1 VRPTDSGRVVVG
13 LLLLALQSAGSPTA
27 PPGQRT
33 GVKPPEGASF
43 SGDSFDPLVEDGIRR
58 GVYPG
63 AALVVGRRDTI
74 LFAKG
79 YGHLAWSA
87 SSPAVDPDSSMY
99 DLASLTKVVA
109 TTTSLMLLVERGQVR
124 LDEPVSTY
132 IAELKRPETAAITV
146 RQLLTH
152 TSGLR
157 ADIPDPELKAI
168 PDSAALMARVL
179 RETPRVAPGTRVIY
193 SDLNAI
199 LLGEVVRRVA
209 GEPLDAFVTREV
221 LVPLGLHQTM
231 FRPPS
236 RMRPRI
242 APTGVWHGH
251 PVAGIVNDGSA
262 FKLRGVSG
270 NAGVFSTAVDVA
282 RFAQFVLRG
291 GTDRDGRRLLREAEV
306 VVAVPVAQLILLT
319 ELGELLG
326 AVLPD
331 RVEQAVARD
340 GAVDLRRDQRFRDQ
354 IGKAVDDFRR
364 RDLRACHDRTG
375 RLQAEHTSKDRQA
388 TQDRAL
394 GLGQQL
400 VAPVERR
407 PQRLVPRQRRA
418 AAARQQVQTIIE
430 AGR

>member
-1 VRPTDSGRVVVG
+1 MRPTDSGRVVVG

-270 NAGVFSTAVDVA
+270 NAGVFSTAADVA

-291 GTDRDGRRLLREAEV
+291 GTARDGRHLLREETV
-306 VVAVPVAQLILLT
+306 
-319 ELGELLG
+319 
-326 AVLPD
+326 
-331 RVEQAVARD
+331 
-340 GAVDLRRDQRFRDQ
+340 
-354 IGKAVDDFRR
+354 
-364 RDLRACHDRTG
+364 
-375 RLQAEHTSKDRQA
+375 RLFTSKA
-388 TQDRAL
+388 TAFRAGTEARAL
-394 GLGQQL
+394 GWQAVPTGESVSSAGTLFGPRSFGHTGWTGTSL
-400 VAPVERR
+400 WIDPDRDLFVVLLTNRAYVPRARR
-407 PQRLVPRQRRA
+407 PFTLLKRVRSGVA
-418 AAARQQVQTIIE
+418 DAAAR
-430 AGR
+430 ASDGR